1 MKKQN
6 IAVIGSGVSGLSA
19 AWLLSKRHTV
29 TLFEKADYPGGHAN
43 TVTVETRDGAVPVDT
58 GFIVFN
64 DKNYPNLKALLA
76 HLRVACLDTKM
87 SFSLTHD
94 FGRYEY
100 AGSGKGFFGQRSNL
114 VNVHH
119 WMMLREINRFFR
131 DSSRRITL
139 YHKDT
144 ALGAFLEK
152 EHYSRDFIDEHI
164 VPMGAA
170 IWSTS
175 VQQMLEFPAR
185 SFIDFYA
192 NHGLLQFRKRP
203 LWKTVAGG
211 SRTYVDRLIEDG
223 DFEVRLNSNIA
234 HIHRRPDKV
243 LIETV
248 DGVLHLFDH
257 VVFATHADQALGLL
271 GDADPVEKALLSAFP
286 YQKNTAVLHRDERW
300 MPKRSR
306 LWSAW
311 NYIKIGSGSEN
322 GLCVSYWMNR
332 LQSLATSENIFVTLN
347 PSQEIRADRIDRV
360 LEYDHPVFTAAA
372 FRAQEEMQTVQ
383 GYRRTWYCGSY
394 LGYGFHEDGLAS
406 GLAVAE
412 ELGGIARPWASDDNF
427 TGKRDVAERYRQVA
441 E

>member
-1 MKKQN
+1 MKKKN
-6 IAVIGSGVSGLSA
+6 IAVIGGGVSGLSA
-19 AWLLSKRHTV
+19 AWLLSRKHNV

-43 TVTVETRDGAVPVDT
+43 TVDVETRDGTVPVDT

-64 DKNYPNLKALLA
+64 DRNYPNLKALLNY
-76 HLRVACLDTKM
+76 LDIPCLDTKM

-114 VNVHH
+114 VNVQH

-131 DSSRRITL
+131 HSSRRIAL

-152 EHYSRDFIDEHI
+152 EHYSKDFIDEHI

-175 VQQMLEFPAR
+175 MRQMLDFPAR

-203 LWKTVAGG
+203 LWKTVIGG
-211 SRTYVDRLIEDG
+211 SRNYVNRLIEDG
-223 DFEVRLNSNIA
+223 NFEVKLNADIA
-234 HIHRRPDKV
+234 DVQRRPDRV
-243 LIETV
+243 HIRMRNDV
-248 DGVLHLFDH
+248 HHLFDH

-271 GDADPVEKALLSAFP
+271 KDADPTERALLRSFP
-286 YQKNTAVLHRDERW
+286 YQPNVAVLHRDERW

-311 NYIKIGSGSEN
+311 NYIKTSDEHET

-332 LQSLATSENIFVTLN
+332 LQSLPTSENIFVTLN
-347 PSQEIRADRIDRV
+347 PTQEIRADKVDRV
-360 LEYDHPVFTAAA
+360 LHYDHPVFTADA
-372 FRAQEEMQTVQ
+372 FRAQEQMNTVQ

-406 GLAVAE
+406 GLDVAE
-412 ELGGIARPWASDDNF
+412 ELGGIARPWANQGEFGDRLAVDTPF
-427 TGKRDVAERYRQVA
+427 KQVA